1 MELSAQEKQRM
12 DKLSTD
18 DQLKL
23 KAIMQMMA
31 KEKDAIEKDARKAKG
46 MMEDRPT
53 DRENPRGMGQLY
65 IQPAVVDEIGFHID
79 AYKKGNI
86 DADDMI
92 QAIEEIIYG
101 RVKAPGDR
109 FDEQEMPN
117 IANSLEALITNHL
130 KKVHQ
135 GTYPDDIYRS
145 FYKELMQ
152 NADAGRVELDGLDVE
167 DEFDNFISVNMDSV
181 NETIS
186 LKEMLD

>member
-12 DKLSTD
+12 SKLSSD

-46 MMEDRPT
+46 MMED
-53 DRENPRGMGQLY
+53 
-65 IQPAVVDEIGFHID
+65 DEPKI
-79 AYKKGNI
+79 
-86 DADDMI
+86 
-92 QAIEEIIYG
+92 
-101 RVKAPGDR
+101 V
-109 FDEQEMPN
+109 
-117 IANSLEALITNHL
+117 NSLEALITNHL

-135 GTYPDDIYRS
+135 GAYDDDTYRS
-145 FYKELMQ
+145 FYNELMD
-152 NADAGRVELDGLDVE
+152 NVNAGRVKLDGLDVE
-167 DEFDNFISVNMDSV
+167 DEFDNFMSVNMDNI

>member
-12 DKLSTD
+12 SKLSSD

-46 MMEDRPT
+46 MMED
-53 DRENPRGMGQLY
+53 
-65 IQPAVVDEIGFHID
+65 DEPKI
-79 AYKKGNI
+79 
-86 DADDMI
+86 
-92 QAIEEIIYG
+92 
-101 RVKAPGDR
+101 V
-109 FDEQEMPN
+109 
-117 IANSLEALITNHL
+117 NSLKNLIINAL

-135 GTYPDDIYRS
+135 GAYRDDIYDS
-145 FYKELMQ
+145 FYTELMQ
-152 NADAGRVELDGLDVE
+152 NVDAGRVKLDGLDVE
-167 DEFDNFISVNMDSV
+167 DEFDNFMSVNMDNI

>member
-1 MELSAQEKQRM
+1 MELSAQQQQRM

-46 MMEDRPT
+46 MMEDQSSIT
-53 DRENPRGMGQLY
+53 K
-65 IQPAVVDEIGFHID
+65 EIGFHIN
-79 AYKKGNI
+79 AYKDGTI
-86 DADDMI
+86 DVDDMI

-101 RVKAPGDR
+101 KVSAPGQGME
-109 FDEQEMPN
+109 EQEMPKMSN
-117 IANSLEALITNHL
+117 TVEALITRYLQNI
-130 KKVHQ
+130 HQ
-135 GTYPDDIYRS
+135 GAYKDDTYKS

-152 NADAGRVELDGLDVE
+152 NVDAGRVDLDGLDVE

-181 NETIS
+181 S
-186 LKEMLD
+186 LKEVLD